1 MFIGVSGVKNL
12 LKVSMIKKMNK
23 NSIVF
28 ALTNPEPEVVP
39 SIAKKAGVKII
50 ATGSFKYNNK
60 VNNAIVFPYL
70 MRVILDLKIKRI
82 TMKILYDTACAIAN
96 TVNKNKLSINHIIPE
111 LGDTRIQKKIMKSL
125 RNTKLS

>member
-1 MFIGVSGVKNL
+1 
-12 LKVSMIKKMNK
+12 IKKMNK

-82 TMKILYDTACAIAN
+82 TMKILYDTAHAIAN
-96 TVNKNKLSINHIIPE
+96 TVNKNKLSINNIIPE
-111 LGDTRIQKKIMKSL
+111 LGDTKIQKKIMESL
-125 RNTKLS
+125 RNTKFQ

>member
-1 MFIGVSGVKNL
+1 
-12 LKVSMIKKMNK
+12 
-23 NSIVF
+23 
-28 ALTNPEPEVVP
+28 
-39 SIAKKAGVKII
+39 KKAGVKII

-82 TMKILYDTACAIAN
+82 TMKILYDTAYAIAN
-96 TVNKNKLSINHIIPE
+96 TINKNKLSINNIIPE
-111 LGDTRIQKKIMKSL
+111 LGDTRIQKRIMKSL